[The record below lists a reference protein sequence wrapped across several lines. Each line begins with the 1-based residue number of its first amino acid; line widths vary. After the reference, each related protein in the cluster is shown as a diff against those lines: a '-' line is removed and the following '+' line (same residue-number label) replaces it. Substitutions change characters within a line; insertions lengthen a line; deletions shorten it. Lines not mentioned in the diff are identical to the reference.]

1 MNQANILYLGE
12 STPFY
17 KQVKQLL
24 TVKDI
29 QISRIDTFEKAIK
42 VFSDNPPQ
50 ILVAEARDEG
60 VSGLSLCQEIRSR
73 YQGLMVL
80 LSNQDGIDF
89 HTLALGLGVDTSLKI
104 TDGPQYIVANIDALM
119 RRCKMLHPLKQLT
132 FGDLTIDSSRRDV
145 FIADQAAA
153 LSTIEFQLIWLLA
166 KKNGSVVSRDEI
178 HRELYKTNYNGYD
191 RSIDLYISRIR
202 QKIGD
207 DPGTSQYLKTV
218 RGVGYQFIPTLEAKQ
233 AVPSL

>member
-1 MNQANILYLGE
+1 MNQTNLLYFGE
-12 STPFY
+12 KSSFY
-17 KQVKQLL
+17 KQVKELFSVKNIQLTRTGTL
-24 TVKDI
+24 EEVV
-29 QISRIDTFEKAIK
+29 K
-42 VFSDNPPQ
+42 VFEENPPS
-50 ILVAEARDEG
+50 ILIAEAGNEG

-73 YQGLMVL
+73 YQGLLVL
-80 LSNQDGIDF
+80 LSRQENVEF
-89 HTLALGLGVDTSLKI
+89 HTLALGLGVDTSLKMG
-104 TDGPQYIVANIDALM
+104 DGPQFVVANIHALL

-218 RGVGYQFIPTLEAKQ
+218 RGVGYQFIPTNETKHTA
-233 AVPSL
+233 AGI